1 MLLIALDRNCE
12 ANISIHASRGS
23 DDRVGNIILIKA
35 LNEFIIPSSNA
46 SAPQLSPQIKKS
58 RVKALRVNF
67 ALFYTSC
74 CH

>member
-46 SAPQLSPQIKKS
+46 SAPQLSSQIKKS

-67 ALFYTSC
+67 ALLYTSC